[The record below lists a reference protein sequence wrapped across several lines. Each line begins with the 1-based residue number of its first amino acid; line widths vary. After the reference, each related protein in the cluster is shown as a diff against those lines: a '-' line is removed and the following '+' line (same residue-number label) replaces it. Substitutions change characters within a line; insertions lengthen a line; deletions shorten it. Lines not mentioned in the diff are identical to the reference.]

1 MSLSNCM
8 EIVRNLLVENTVVD
22 ELVCRFNNPRLAV
35 SLGDFLAHAAGIYLK
50 GLNEKQIDNEHTW

>member
-1 MSLSNCM
+1 M